1 MAVDLYTIIFEE
13 LLRISPTLL
22 TDPKYFALQDKLIYL
37 ILIPHVILF
46 LFIWT
51 FGYWL
56 VGSRHRGIR
65 YLITLIAYI
74 YFVWAGWYGT
84 WVTPLILGWFPLILI
99 SFFLFFI
106 LTKIFPPLNVLGASR
121 AMSGV
126 IEKATHKRREIKKL
140 DDQVDLI
147 NKKIRRLEQGM
158 RSARDERARSIMRLE
173 IEDLKQKKV
182 ELKHRIDKLGG

>member
-1 MAVDLYTIIFEE
+1 MATLDLYRIIFEE
-13 LLRISPTLL
+13 ILRISPTLL
-22 TDPKYFALQDKLIYL
+22 SDPKYYALQDKLIYL

-46 LFIWT
+46 LFIWL

-56 VGSRHRGIR
+56 VGSGHKGIR
-65 YLITLIAYI
+65 YLITAIAYI

-106 LTKIFPPLNVLGASR
+106 FTKIFPPLNVLGASR
-121 AMSGV
+121 AISGG
-126 IEKATHKRREIKKL
+126 IEKATHKKKQRKRL
-140 DDQVDLI
+140 DDQIDLI
-147 NKKIRRLEQGM
+147 NKKIRRLEQGR
-158 RSARDERARSIMRLE
+158 RSARDPHARSIMKLE

-182 ELKHRIDKLGG
+182 ELRHKRDKL